1 MNIIKDLK
9 RNTLTFSSL
18 QALSFL
24 IYPFL
29 TNTISPGN
37 LAEWFIWLNFL
48 IIISSYSSLKYEDAI
63 VIAKS
68 DKEAKSLASLSL
80 LISFIF
86 SIFAGLIIGLALFF
100 NSSQNNYNVL
110 LYLIPTVFASFSFSI
125 NKIISCWLIRK
136 SFYPLYTILNFAPPI
151 LCPIFQ
157 IIFFKVNKDP
167 YFLFIAGSLGYVLP
181 SLILVIYFISSNIKF
196 PKIIEKNSINLLKK
210 YYRFPLY
217 SVPYLT
223 LFLIRERL
231 IFAFLALANNPTA
244 IALFSLNYKLC
255 NLIPSLIAT
264 PIRPV
269 IFNFS
274 SRIGLKSLKKLL
286 HPAMES
292 LSYFLY
298 PLILIT
304 LIWAEDFLGIIFG
317 TKWIGAAVYFKMG
330 IISYSVLGLSSWLD
344 KLFDSSF
351 NQKVLFKTELFFSL
365 LLIIGLSLIH
375 QLNGNIFN
383 MVFFVNVINFF
394 YGWFFLWNIY
404 KILKISNYYFFKFF
418 LKFILIVSISFL
430 TVQWF
435 KVSMGNLLSIFI
447 TLTISL
453 FSFYLGYIE
462 YYRKIKIP
470 FDIEIKK

>member
-48 IIISSYSSLKYEDAI
+48 IIISSYSSLRYEDAI

-68 DKEAKSLASLSL
+68 DKEAKDLASLSL

-167 YFLFIAGSLGYVLP
+167 
-181 SLILVIYFISSNIKF
+181 
-196 PKIIEKNSINLLKK
+196 
-210 YYRFPLY
+210 
-217 SVPYLT
+217 
-223 LFLIRERL
+223 
-231 IFAFLALANNPTA
+231 
-244 IALFSLNYKLC
+244 
-255 NLIPSLIAT
+255 
-264 PIRPV
+264 
-269 IFNFS
+269 
-274 SRIGLKSLKKLL
+274 
-286 HPAMES
+286 
-292 LSYFLY
+292 
-298 PLILIT
+298 
-304 LIWAEDFLGIIFG
+304 
-317 TKWIGAAVYFKMG
+317 
-330 IISYSVLGLSSWLD
+330 
-344 KLFDSSF
+344 
-351 NQKVLFKTELFFSL
+351 
-365 LLIIGLSLIH
+365 
-375 QLNGNIFN
+375 
-383 MVFFVNVINFF
+383 
-394 YGWFFLWNIY
+394 
-404 KILKISNYYFFKFF
+404 
-418 LKFILIVSISFL
+418 
-430 TVQWF
+430 
-435 KVSMGNLLSIFI
+435 
-447 TLTISL
+447 
-453 FSFYLGYIE
+453 
-462 YYRKIKIP
+462 
-470 FDIEIKK
+470 